1 MSKLIT
7 ILALSLLSICV
18 EAHVDT
24 LTTDTTLNSSLS
36 TLNSTPDTPLTS
48 HLSPLTSEKRPSF
61 FKRAYNFLDR
71 IFSPPRDSNY
81 IDVQDYYNW
90 CAEVQLTNRFEMYE
104 IDNDENFLLRVA
116 PRIRTRIGP
125 FFGWRF
131 AFFGYNI
138 DIKSLFNHDDIDLSG
153 SIYSSAFGLDLFYR
167 RVGGNYNI
175 KRLIMNNTSYSAN
188 LRNVPFDG
196 MNVGMSRINFYYVTN
211 YKRYSHQAAFS
222 QTHRQIC
229 SAGSLLLGAAYAH
242 NRIVVDWDKL
252 TNIINTQCGTSIE
265 PNAITGYQKNDE
277 ITLSIG
283 YGYNWVFARNWLA
296 AGELSG
302 GIGYLIQHADYKS
315 AESSKDVFKYL
326 DNFARSN
333 LALNGNA
340 RVALLWNNGPWF
352 SGLQGVFFYYQYGNG
367 KVINRNL
374 IGTTYV
380 FLGFNF

>member
-7 ILALSLLSICV
+7 ILALTLLSICAQ
-18 EAHVDT
+18 AHVDT
-24 LTTDTTLNSSLS
+24 LTTDTT
-36 TLNSTPDTPLTS
+36 TS
-48 HLSPLTSEKRPSF
+48 ALSPQPSDTTQSPPPTGGGREGASF
-61 FKRAYNFLDR
+61 FTRAYYFLDR
-71 IFSPPRDSNY
+71 IFSPPRDTTY
-81 IDVQDYYNW
+81 IEIQDHYNW

-116 PRIRTRIGP
+116 PKVRTRIGP

-138 DIKSLFNHDDIDLSG
+138 DIKSIFNNDDIDLSG

-196 MNVGMSRINFYYVTN
+196 VNVGMSRISFYYVTN

-222 QTHRQIC
+222 QTHRQIR

-252 TNIINTQCGTSIE
+252 TDIINTNCGTNIE
-265 PNAITGYQKNDE
+265 PNAITGYQKNNE
-277 ITLSIG
+277 ITLSVG

-302 GIGYLIQHADYKS
+302 GIGALFHKADSQKP
-315 AESSKDVFKYL
+315 ESSSDIFKSIN
-326 DNFARSN
+326 NFANSY
-333 LALNGNA
+333 LAFNANA
-340 RVALLWNNGPWF
+340 RIAILWNNGPWF
-352 SGLQGVFFYYQYGNG
+352 SGVQGVFFYYQSGNG
-367 KVINRNL
+367 KVVNRNIL
-374 IGTTYV
+374 GTTYV

>member
-7 ILALSLLSICV
+7 ILALTLLSICAQ
-18 EAHVDT
+18 AHIDT
-24 LTTDTTLNSSLS
+24 LTTDTI
-36 TLNSTPDTPLTS
+36 TS
-48 HLSPLTSEKRPSF
+48 ALSPQPSDTTQSPPPTGGGREGASF
-61 FKRAYNFLDR
+61 FTRAYYFLDR
-71 IFSPPRDSNY
+71 IFSPPRDTTY
-81 IDVQDYYNW
+81 IEIQDHYNW

-116 PRIRTRIGP
+116 PKVRTRIGP

-138 DIKSLFNHDDIDLSG
+138 DIKSIFNNDDIDLSG

-196 MNVGMSRINFYYVTN
+196 VNVGMSRISFYYVTN

-222 QTHRQIC
+222 QTHRQIR

-242 NRIVVDWDKL
+242 NRIVVDLDKL
-252 TNIINTQCGTSIE
+252 TDIINTNCGTNIE
-265 PNAITGYQKNDE
+265 PNAITGYQKNNE
-277 ITLSIG
+277 ITLSVG

-302 GIGYLIQHADYKS
+302 GIGALFHKADSQKP
-315 AESSKDVFKYL
+315 ESSSDIFKSIN
-326 DNFARSN
+326 NFANSY
-333 LALNGNA
+333 LAFNANA
-340 RVALLWNNGPWF
+340 RIAILWNNGPWF
-352 SGLQGVFFYYQYGNG
+352 SGVQGVFFYYQSGNG
-367 KVINRNL
+367 KVVNRNIL
-374 IGTTYV
+374 GTTYV

>member
-24 LTTDTTLNSSLS
+24 LTTDTIAAPDSL
-36 TLNSTPDTPLTS
+36 TPPPTGGGR
-48 HLSPLTSEKRPSF
+48 EGASF
-61 FKRAYNFLDR
+61 FKRAYKFMDR
-71 IFSPPRDSNY
+71 IFSPPRDTTY

-116 PRIRTRIGP
+116 PKIRTRIGP

-196 MNVGMSRINFYYVTN
+196 MNVGMSRISFYYVTN

-222 QTHRQIC
+222 QTHRQIR

-242 NRIVVDWDKL
+242 NRIVVDWNKL
-252 TNIINTQCGTSIE
+252 TDIINTQCGTDIE
-265 PNAITGYQKNDE
+265 PNAVTGYQKNDE
-277 ITLSIG
+277 ITLTLG

-315 AESSKDVFKYL
+315 AESSKDVFTKP
-326 DNFARSN
+326 DPKPVSH
-333 LALNGNA
+333 
-340 RVALLWNNGPWF
+340 P
-352 SGLQGVFFYYQYGNG
+352 QVFRPSQ
-367 KVINRNL
+367 
-374 IGTTYV
+374 
-380 FLGFNF
+380 FLH

>member
-7 ILALSLLSICV
+7 ILALTLLSICAQ
-18 EAHVDT
+18 AHIDT
-24 LTTDTTLNSSLS
+24 LTTDTITSALS
-36 TLNSTPDTPLTS
+36 HQPSDTTQ
-48 HLSPLTSEKRPSF
+48 SPPPTGGGREGASF
-61 FKRAYNFLDR
+61 FTRAYYFLDR
-71 IFSPPRDSNY
+71 IFSPPRDTTY
-81 IDVQDYYNW
+81 IEIQDHYNW

-116 PRIRTRIGP
+116 PKVRTRIGP

-138 DIKSLFNHDDIDLSG
+138 DIKSIFNNDDIDLSG

-196 MNVGMSRINFYYVTN
+196 VNVGMSRISFYYVTN

-222 QTHRQIC
+222 QTHRQIR

-252 TNIINTQCGTSIE
+252 TDIINTNCGTNIE
-265 PNAITGYQKNDE
+265 PNAITGYQKNNE
-277 ITLSIG
+277 ITLSVG

-302 GIGYLIQHADYKS
+302 GIGALFHKADSQKP
-315 AESSKDVFKYL
+315 ESSSDIFKSIN
-326 DNFARSN
+326 NFANSY
-333 LALNGNA
+333 LAFNANA
-340 RVALLWNNGPWF
+340 RIAILWNNGPWF
-352 SGLQGVFFYYQYGNG
+352 SGVQGVFFYYQSGNG
-367 KVINRNL
+367 KVVNRNIL
-374 IGTTYV
+374 GTTYV

>member
-1 MSKLIT
+1 MD
-7 ILALSLLSICV
+7 
-18 EAHVDT
+18 H
-24 LTTDTTLNSSLS
+24 
-36 TLNSTPDTPLTS
+36 
-48 HLSPLTSEKRPSF
+48 
-61 FKRAYNFLDR
+61 
-71 IFSPPRDSNY
+71 IFSPPRDTTY

-116 PRIRTRIGP
+116 PKVRTRIGP

-138 DIKSLFNHDDIDLSG
+138 DIKSVFFNKDDTDLAG

-175 KRLIMNNTSYSAN
+175 KRLIVNNTSYSAD
-188 LRNVPFDG
+188 LRNIPFDG
-196 MNVGMSRINFYYVTN
+196 INVGMTRINFYYVMN

-222 QTHRQIC
+222 QTHRQIR

-242 NRIVVDWDKL
+242 NRTTVDWEKL
-252 TNIINTQCGTSIE
+252 TNLINTECHTSILTD
-265 PNAITGYQKNDE
+265 AVTGHQKNDE
-277 ITLSIG
+277 VTLTVG
-283 YGYNWVFARNWLA
+283 YGYNWAFARNWLM

-315 AESSKDVFKYL
+315 AESSKDIFKSI

-340 RVALLWNNGPWF
+340 RVSILWNNGPWF
-352 SGLQGVFFYYQYGNG
+352 TGAQGVFFYYQYGNG
-367 KVINRNL
+367 KVINRNIL
-374 IGTTYV
+374 GTSYV

>member
-7 ILALSLLSICV
+7 ILALTLLSICAQ
-18 EAHVDT
+18 AHVDT
-24 LTTDTTLNSSLS
+24 LTTDTT
-36 TLNSTPDTPLTS
+36 TS
-48 HLSPLTSEKRPSF
+48 ALSPQPSDTTQSPPPTGGGREGASF
-61 FKRAYNFLDR
+61 FTRAYYFLDR
-71 IFSPPRDSNY
+71 IFSPPRDTTY
-81 IDVQDYYNW
+81 IEIQDHYNW

-116 PRIRTRIGP
+116 PKVRTRIGP

-138 DIKSLFNHDDIDLSG
+138 DIKSIFNNDDIDLSG

-196 MNVGMSRINFYYVTN
+196 VNVGMSRISFYYVTN

-222 QTHRQIC
+222 QTHRQIR

-252 TNIINTQCGTSIE
+252 TDIINTNCGTNIE
-265 PNAITGYQKNDE
+265 PNAITGYQKNNE
-277 ITLSIG
+277 ITLSVG

-302 GIGYLIQHADYKS
+302 GIGALFHKADSQKP
-315 AESSKDVFKYL
+315 ESSSDIFKSIN
-326 DNFARSN
+326 NFANSY
-333 LALNGNA
+333 LAFNANA
-340 RVALLWNNGPWF
+340 RIAILWNNGPWF
-352 SGLQGVFFYYQYGNG
+352 SGVQGVFFYYQSGNG
-367 KVINRNL
+367 KVVNRNIL
-374 IGTTYV
+374 GTTYV
-380 FLGFNF
+380 FVGFNF

>member
-7 ILALSLLSICV
+7 ILALTLLSICAQ
-18 EAHVDT
+18 AHVDT
-24 LTTDTTLNSSLS
+24 LTTDTT
-36 TLNSTPDTPLTS
+36 TS
-48 HLSPLTSEKRPSF
+48 ALSPQPSDTTQSPPPTGGGREGASF
-61 FKRAYNFLDR
+61 FTRAYYFLDR
-71 IFSPPRDSNY
+71 IFSPPRDTTY
-81 IDVQDYYNW
+81 IEIQDHYNW

-116 PRIRTRIGP
+116 PKVRTRIGP

-138 DIKSLFNHDDIDLSG
+138 DIKSIFNNDDIDLSG

-196 MNVGMSRINFYYVTN
+196 VNVGMSRISFYYVTN

-222 QTHRQIC
+222 QTHRQIR

-242 NRIVVDWDKL
+242 NRIVVDWDEL
-252 TNIINTQCGTSIE
+252 TDIINTNCGTNIE
-265 PNAITGYQKNDE
+265 PNAITGYQKNNE
-277 ITLSIG
+277 ITLSVG

-302 GIGYLIQHADYKS
+302 GIGALFHKADSQKP
-315 AESSKDVFKYL
+315 ESSSDIFKSIN
-326 DNFARSN
+326 NFANSY
-333 LALNGNA
+333 LAFNANA
-340 RVALLWNNGPWF
+340 RIAILWNNGPWF
-352 SGLQGVFFYYQYGNG
+352 SGVQGVFFYYQSGNG
-367 KVINRNL
+367 KVVNRNIL
-374 IGTTYV
+374 GTTYV
-380 FLGFNF
+380 FVGFNF

>member
-1 MSKLIT
+1 M
-7 ILALSLLSICV
+7 LSLFSICA

-24 LTTDTTLNSSLS
+24 LTADTLASGITPQPSQ
-36 TLNSTPDTPLTS
+36 PDTILHSALFTLHSDTLTS
-48 HLSPLTSEKRPSF
+48 QPTPQKKPSF
-61 FKRAYNFLDR
+61 FKRAYYFLDR
-71 IFSPPRDSNY
+71 IFSPPRDSTY
-81 IDVQDYYNW
+81 IDVQDYNW

-116 PRIRTRIGP
+116 PKIRTRIGP

-138 DIKSLFNHDDIDLSG
+138 DIKSIFNHDDIDLSG

-175 KRLIMNNTSYSAN
+175 KRLVMNNTSYSAN

-196 MNVGMSRINFYYVTN
+196 MNVGMSRISFYYVTN
-211 YKRYSHQAAFS
+211 YKRYSQQAAFS
-222 QTHRQIC
+222 QTHRQIR
-229 SAGSLLLGAAYAH
+229 SAGSLLFGAAYAH
-242 NRIVVDWDKL
+242 NRIVVDWNKL
-252 TNIINTQCGTSIE
+252 TDIINTQCGTHIE
-265 PNAITGYQKNDE
+265 PNEITGYQKNDE
-277 ITLSIG
+277 ITISVG

-302 GIGYLIQHADYKS
+302 GIGYLIQRADYKS
-315 AESSKDVFKYL
+315 AESSKDIFKSI
-326 DNFARSN
+326 DNFAKSK

-380 FLGFNF
+380 FVGFNF

>member
-7 ILALSLLSICV
+7 ILALTLLSICAQ
-18 EAHVDT
+18 AHVDT
-24 LTTDTTLNSSLS
+24 LTTDTTTSALS
-36 TLNSTPDTPLTS
+36 HQPSDTTQ
-48 HLSPLTSEKRPSF
+48 SPPPTGRGREGASF
-61 FKRAYNFLDR
+61 FTRAYYFLDR
-71 IFSPPRDSNY
+71 IFSPPRDTTY
-81 IDVQDYYNW
+81 IEIQDHYNW

-116 PRIRTRIGP
+116 PKVRTRIGP

-138 DIKSLFNHDDIDLSG
+138 DIKSIFNNDDIDLSG

-196 MNVGMSRINFYYVTN
+196 VNVGMSRISFYYVTN

-222 QTHRQIC
+222 QTHRQIR

-252 TNIINTQCGTSIE
+252 TDIINTNCGTNIE
-265 PNAITGYQKNDE
+265 PNAITGYQKNNE
-277 ITLSIG
+277 ITLSVG

-302 GIGYLIQHADYKS
+302 GIGALFHKADSQKP
-315 AESSKDVFKYL
+315 ESSSDIFKSIN
-326 DNFARSN
+326 NFANSY
-333 LALNGNA
+333 LAFNANA
-340 RVALLWNNGPWF
+340 RIAILWNNGPWF
-352 SGLQGVFFYYQYGNG
+352 SGVQGVFFYYQSGNG
-367 KVINRNL
+367 KVVNRNIL
-374 IGTTYV
+374 GTTYV
-380 FLGFNF
+380 FVGFNF